1 MFKFFKLIKKLN
13 ICTYICM
20 YIDIVMSVLKNIHIR
35 IAYGDYATGG
45 AIPLLN
51 CEKLN
56 RKVRCGW
63 PIALAPYNTAL
74 YYDLAASHLPT
85 PPTSHLRCLS
95 DRRQKKKKC
104 EPEKG
109 TRSRKQKQRSDERSE
124 RGGGSVKRRAQRKEE
139 QR

>member
-1 MFKFFKLIKKLN
+1 
-13 ICTYICM
+13 M

-104 EPEKG
+104 ELE
-109 TRSRKQKQRSDERSE
+109 KQRSDERLE

>member
-1 MFKFFKLIKKLN
+1 
-13 ICTYICM
+13 M

-74 YYDLAASHLPT
+74 YYDLAASHLRCST
-85 PPTSHLRCLS
+85 QRHPPHTY
-95 DRRQKKKKC
+95 
-104 EPEKG
+104 G
-109 TRSRKQKQRSDERSE
+109 
-124 RGGGSVKRRAQRKEE
+124 V
-139 QR
+139 